1 MILFT
6 LDVVIVSRSYV
17 QHGTEECEGSVARE
31 TEFDE
36 DQSHLFVISS
46 KRIYSRFMCLGVLIA
61 LPTCM

>member
-6 LDVVIVSRSYV
+6 LDVVIVARSYV
-17 QHGTEECEGSVARE
+17 QHGTEECEGSVARK

-46 KRIYSRFMCLGVLIA
+46 M
-61 LPTCM
+61 